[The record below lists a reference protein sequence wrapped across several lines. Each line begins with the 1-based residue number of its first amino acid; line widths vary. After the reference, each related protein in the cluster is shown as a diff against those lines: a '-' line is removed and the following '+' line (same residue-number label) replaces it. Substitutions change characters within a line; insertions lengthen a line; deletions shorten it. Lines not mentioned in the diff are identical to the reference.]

1 MQDDDKAYFVS
12 SVVQLDGQRAYEV
25 REVSK
30 ASAERLKE
38 LSDKAD
44 EIDMRYEKPTKQ
56 IDGDEQTGGL
66 AESVK
71 REPAKVKNELLALA
85 DGAQKPELKAA
96 IRKCADSLKTSPA
109 DFGQRVE
116 NSDAI
121 YSLSREVHEMK
132 RSEKMTVVQEYRGL
146 LDKSPPSYYLDK
158 TVAKLDMKT
167 ARQDERQE
175 YLHGS
180 ATLLKSGQVLKE
192 EEMKGLVQS
201 GKLVP
206 EQVQQKQAR

>member
-1 MQDDDKAYFVS
+1 MRDGDKAYFVS

-25 REVSK
+25 MEVSRGN
-30 ASAERLKE
+30 AERLKE
-38 LSDKAD
+38 LFDKAD
-44 EIDMRYEKPTKQ
+44 GIDLRYEKPMKE
-56 IDGDEQTGGL
+56 IDGF

-71 REPAKVKNELLALA
+71 SEPATVKTELLKLA
-85 DGAQKPELKAA
+85 DGIDKPELKAA

-116 NSDAI
+116 NSDTV

-132 RSEKMTVVQEYRGL
+132 RDEKMAVMREYRGL
-146 LDKSPPSYYLDK
+146 LDKSPSSHYLDK
-158 TVAKLDMKT
+158 AAPKFDMKKAT
-167 ARQDERQE
+167 MNEVQE

-180 ATLLKSGQVLKE
+180 ANLLKSGQILKE

-201 GKLVP
+201 GKLMP